1 MHDHLS
7 SRLTEKI
14 EILTLVQDDETGDIA
29 WAQSRNCWASVELDT
44 RRNIFSVVGVGTRGA
59 TVVIRP
65 DMRLTL
71 HQAIRWQG
79 EFLHLTSIT
88 LSQERDRQEIK
99 AAICT
104 PVTMTAKPQ
113 ARTGKKRAEPAD
125 CGAAV
130 FLHLPGIL
138 SELYHQNEADEV
150 FRMETLR
157 RVLVAPKMLFCAPAT
172 WCSEGTRLLT
182 RYGR

>member
-65 DMRLTL
+65 DNKCILLVAFSDFFTSL
-71 HQAIRWQG
+71 EAQNVVQSGTSGAELDAEAIR
-79 EFLHLTSIT
+79 EFLLTEAEEAGNTAEVS
-88 LSQERDRQEIK
+88 RIK
-99 AAICT
+99 ALSDDALR
-104 PVTMTAKPQ
+104 KED
-113 ARTGKKRAEPAD
+113 TGSH
-125 CGAAV
+125 V
-130 FLHLPGIL
+130 FLHLYGHVLDAMEDFHITL
-138 SELYHQNEADEV
+138 EAQ
-150 FRMETLR
+150 
-157 RVLVAPKMLFCAPAT
+157 
-172 WCSEGTRLLT
+172 
-182 RYGR
+182 